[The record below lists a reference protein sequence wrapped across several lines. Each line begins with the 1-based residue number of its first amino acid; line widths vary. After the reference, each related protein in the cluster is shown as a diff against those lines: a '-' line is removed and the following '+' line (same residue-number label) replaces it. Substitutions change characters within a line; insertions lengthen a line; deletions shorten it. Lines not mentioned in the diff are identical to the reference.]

1 MELLGLALLWPL
13 LLLLIGFVLI
23 SSTNAAAWMLIFAVI
38 GFFAVVIGLVSRP
51 QIPPGAALSEAEQ
64 LDRIRRGA
72 VAFSIA
78 LLLPIF
84 VKFMLDAASP
94 ASSSPLYGYG
104 YQAALGTNAQQL
116 PTMILA
122 LAIGFGAIVWGMF
135 AKGNRTITYANTVG
149 GTLTIIYLYFQLWSL
164 GQLAQVVAT
173 AFGLVVAIIIS
184 VVKFRDKLS

>member
-1 MELLGLALLWPL
+1 MEILGLALLWPL
-13 LLLLIGFVLI
+13 LVLLIGFVLI

-51 QIPPGAALSEAEQ
+51 VAQPGAPLSEMEQ
-64 LDRIRRGA
+64 LDRVRRGA

-94 ASSSPLYGYG
+94 APASPVYGYG
-104 YQAALGTNAQQL
+104 YQAASATSAQQL

-122 LAIGFGAIVWGMF
+122 LAIGFGALVWGMF
-135 AKGNRTITYANTVG
+135 VKGNRTLTYANTVG

-164 GQLAQVVAT
+164 GQLAQVIAT